1 LLRCQEDLSCAR
13 GQQLCVSVFDG
24 CLVRNAFVCPPLPTP
39 SSKSSTSPCVPFGW
53 HPFRQSPRFRGA
65 VRMHGSPVGDARR
78 HVLFATLARGRCVH
92 VTREGVLRAIT
103 SRERQTRHG
112 HNGAIAKALATLAT
126 HPVIHCR
133 RRLPTTIDDALC
145 SCISFFFPAHTGRLS
160 RKLVITQ
167 QLAQVLASV
176 WSVERGPP
184 AAAVAAIVRQGRHT
198 QSNNNPSTIT
208 QQRQQQQQQL
218 VFV

>member
-1 LLRCQEDLSCAR
+1 
-13 GQQLCVSVFDG
+13 
-24 CLVRNAFVCPPLPTP
+24 
-39 SSKSSTSPCVPFGW
+39 
-53 HPFRQSPRFRGA
+53 
-65 VRMHGSPVGDARR
+65 MHGSPVGDARR

-176 WSVERGPP
+176 WSSGGHPP
-184 AAAVAAIVRQGRHT
+184 L
-198 QSNNNPSTIT
+198 PSPRSSGSDDTHNRTIT
-208 QQRQQQQQQL
+208 QARSHNSGSSNSSSWCLFDWPRWTNMICKTCTRGLTSSRSHVRSGTSPEISQMG
-218 VFV
+218 FVAAPVLLPCHVLDAHTHSR